1 MSTGSNVFLQFQKQ
15 INVGFGSNRHFE
27 RIFEEEFGRKRTL
40 TRTGAFVGDSERS
53 AVGNNLFTFISA
65 SPSQKYSMNF
75 EMGMNTAE
83 MDYDFGAGRRFPR
96 ISPAAL
102 ANPDASLDPGV
113 GRGKFLSAN
122 VEYKPTNP
130 LRFSLDYTK
139 SRLTRN
145 DTQRLAYDDNIFSFR
160 SSYQFTRFIFVRSRI
175 DYTTLGSRVRGQF
188 LFGWT
193 PNPGT
198 SFYVG
203 YNDDMNYRGFSP
215 FTDRY
220 EPGFQ
225 RNGRTFFI
233 KMSYLIR
240 RSIK

>member
-1 MSTGSNVFLQFQKQ
+1 
-15 INVGFGSNRHFE
+15 
-27 RIFEEEFGRKRTL
+27 
-40 TRTGAFVGDSERS
+40 
-53 AVGNNLFTFISA
+53 
-65 SPSQKYSMNF
+65 
-75 EMGMNTAE
+75 MNTAE

-160 SSYQFTRFIFVRSRI
+160 SSDPAKS
-175 DYTTLGSRVRGQF
+175 
-188 LFGWT
+188 
-193 PNPGT
+193 
-198 SFYVG
+198 
-203 YNDDMNYRGFSP
+203 
-215 FTDRY
+215 
-220 EPGFQ
+220 E
-225 RNGRTFFI
+225 
-233 KMSYLIR
+233 
-240 RSIK
+240 